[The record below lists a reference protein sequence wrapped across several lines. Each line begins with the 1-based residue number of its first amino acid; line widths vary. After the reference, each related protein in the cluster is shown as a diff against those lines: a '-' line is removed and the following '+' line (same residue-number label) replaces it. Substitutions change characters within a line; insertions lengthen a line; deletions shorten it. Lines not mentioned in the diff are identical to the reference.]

1 MICVKQNCSFWCGLQ
16 NASNKNQTFAEG
28 RVLAW
33 EGQLR
38 INHAHNFWVLKM
50 SSNSPT
56 LQLAQ
61 TDTHYLRMGLILAL
75 YTVALCLYIMRLSL
89 IKFDWFGNWT
99 HTNFGVQLVRLPTY
113 SIHGLSSISKMFDG
127 LHVVMLGVACHKLTY
142 SHMYAYLYTVL
153 PLTFFKD
160 NH

>member
-16 NASNKNQTFAEG
+16 NASDKIQTFAEG

-33 EGQLR
+33 EGQLK

-75 YTVALCLYIMRLSL
+75 YTVALCLYIMRLSF
-89 IKFDWFGNWT
+89 IRFDWFGNWT
-99 HTNFGVQLVRLPTY
+99 HKLWCSIGSIAY

-153 PLTFFKD
+153 PLT
-160 NH
+160 